1 MVIKRALVTC
11 LLATLAGSAS
21 ADKYTASDL
30 KRLLRDSERE
40 HSISENHL
48 KSDELHTVIDEDRH
62 PQRVRSERET
72 SSRMPGTPAKKQ
84 LNNERDSSLP
94 QHQRQPNAQIG
105 QGDAMPGDRSQ
116 HDNGSE
122 GKKQRTSDSG
132 SHNKPGSSLPGYS
145 GGRSNDPDRYV
156 PVVRQSRGN
165 DQITTLS
172 RDIKKNKR
180 PSYGVRL
187 GTIFRVELRRMVTNA
202 DSALIELHVVDDV
215 FGDYKVLHGGTQL
228 FGDGRFNRSTNRLDV
243 HVTKGITP
251 NGKEFQ
257 LNAVVLDIH
266 EQAGLLGTVTG
277 DGKTIE
283 RSIAAGGYDG
293 ARAVVNSLAGDSIV
307 GDVMDSTVGTA
318 LDESESERR
327 QENTKP
333 NLIITVTPQYA
344 FVRIEETF

>member
-11 LLATLAGSAS
+11 LLAALAGSAS
-21 ADKYTASDL
+21 AEKYTASDL

-62 PQRVRSERET
+62 PERARSNREP

-84 LNNERDSSLP
+84 PNNGRDSSLP
-94 QHQRQPNAQIG
+94 KHLRQQNAHTG
-105 QGDAMPGDRSQ
+105 QDDAMPGGPSNAGSDRSQ
-116 HDNGSE
+116 SNNGPDV
-122 GKKQRTSDSG
+122 KKQKNGESG
-132 SHNKPGSSLPGYS
+132 SHNKPGLNFPGYS
-145 GGRSNDPDRYV
+145 RGRSNDPDRYV

-228 FGDGRFNRSTNRLDV
+228 FGDGRFNRSTN
-243 HVTKGITP
+243 
-251 NGKEFQ
+251 
-257 LNAVVLDIH
+257 
-266 EQAGLLGTVTG
+266 
-277 DGKTIE
+277 
-283 RSIAAGGYDG
+283 
-293 ARAVVNSLAGDSIV
+293 
-307 GDVMDSTVGTA
+307 
-318 LDESESERR
+318 
-327 QENTKP
+327 
-333 NLIITVTPQYA
+333 
-344 FVRIEETF
+344 